1 MNVEQAETVNNMSA
15 DELFNRIALIGV
27 RGEARELTLAFPHLV
42 VMVGLD
48 KMGRRVG
55 DNSYFKDRMKL
66 IRLGRKYPVFAI
78 AYGGVIMAWRE
89 AQS

>member
-1 MNVEQAETVNNMSA
+1 MNEKQAETVNNMSA

-27 RGEARELTLAFPHLV
+27 RGEARELTVAFPHLV

-48 KMGRRVG
+48 KSGRRVG
-55 DNSYFKDRMKL
+55 DNCYFKDRMKL
-66 IRLGRKYPVFAI
+66 IRFGRKLPVFAI
-78 AYGGVIMAWRE
+78 AYQGVIMAWRE

>member
-1 MNVEQAETVNNMSA
+1 MNGEQAETVNNMSA

-66 IRLGRKYPVFAI
+66 IRLGRKYSVFAI
-78 AYGGVIMAWRE
+78 AYGGVNMAWRE